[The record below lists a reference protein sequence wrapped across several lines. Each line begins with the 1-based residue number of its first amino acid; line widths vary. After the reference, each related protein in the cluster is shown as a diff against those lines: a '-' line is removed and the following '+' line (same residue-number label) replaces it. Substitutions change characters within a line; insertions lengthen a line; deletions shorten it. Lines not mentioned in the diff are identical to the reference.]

1 MSAKA
6 RAAAEALK
14 SAIDR
19 HLTACEQRSG
29 ESDPAVQDAYEALR
43 EAAQVYDDTLFE
55 AYDEVTPFELA
66 EAPGEPP
73 VEVADPG
80 APETFTLLLRRDYD
94 IVDPDALFAAGDE
107 ARTAGDGADVLAGEN
122 LDSDDVGEQIGRA
135 VFELIRAYGVDG
147 LTARSDEVGLEPV
160 AGTMWLIDEL
170 EGAVEE
176 QPFDGI
182 DEQLLLFR
190 IDEVYAD

>member
-66 EAPGEPP
+66 DAPGEPP
-73 VEVADPG
+73 VEVADPR

-94 IVDPDALFAAGDE
+94 IVDADALFAAGDE
-107 ARTAGDGADVLAGEN
+107 ARAAGDGADVLAGEN